1 MPVTALAGWRW
12 RSVDSQAHVV
22 TTRLGF
28 AIIIAG
34 AVLLVLVATG
44 VVDDDI
50 FSIVSMLAIV
60 LAALVIAIDGESA
73 DQNNG

>member
-1 MPVTALAGWRW
+1 MG
-12 RSVDSQAHVV
+12 DGQAHVV
-22 TTRLGF
+22 TTHLGF